1 MNQEEIFGPLVT
13 LQTFKSEEDAIEMAN
28 DTGFGLSATI
38 WTTSNEKSRRV
49 AKKIDAGVI
58 WINCW
63 MVRDLRTPFGGLKN
77 SGLGREGGKSIFRFF
92 TEQKNICEIR

>member
-13 LQTFKSEEDAIEMAN
+13 LQTFKSEEEVIEIAN

-38 WTTSNEKSRRV
+38 QTKSNKMSRRV
-49 AKKIDAGVI
+49 AKKIDAIVI

-63 MVRDLRTPFGGLKN
+63 MLRDLLTPFGGLKN
-77 SGLGREGGKSIFRFF
+77 SGLVREGEKSILRFF
-92 TEQKNICEIR
+92 YRTEKYL